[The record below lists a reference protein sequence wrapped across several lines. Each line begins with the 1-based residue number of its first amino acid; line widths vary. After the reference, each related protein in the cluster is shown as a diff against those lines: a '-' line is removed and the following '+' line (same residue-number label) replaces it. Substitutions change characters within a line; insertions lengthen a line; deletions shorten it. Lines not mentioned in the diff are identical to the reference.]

1 MGDAGLTGCS
11 SRRPG
16 ASRRCTIPT
25 EIRYESTAGVAT
37 VTLDRPDRLNAFTPT
52 MAGELVEAF
61 DRSDADDDVRVVVLT
76 GAGRGFCAGADL
88 SAGGS
93 TFDHRRTGDAR
104 RRAGGTLG
112 GAPRDLGGVVV
123 LRIAAS
129 TKPVIAAVNGPAVG
143 VGATMP
149 LAADI
154 RIASD
159 TARFG
164 YVFTRRGIAPDGA
177 SSWFLPRIVGISQA
191 MEWVATGRVFDAD
204 EALRGRLVSRVV
216 PAAEL
221 GATVAA
227 LAAEIAENTS
237 AVSVALSR
245 RMLWSMLDTASPW
258 EAHRTETRV
267 ISALGQGADA
277 VEGVTSF
284 LEKRPPRFTGRPAD
298 HLDLV
303 PPWPE
308 EPADLDLPE
317 R

>member
-1 MGDAGLTGCS
+1 
-11 SRRPG
+11 
-16 ASRRCTIPT
+16 
-25 EIRYESTAGVAT
+25 
-37 VTLDRPDRLNAFTPT
+37 
-52 MAGELVEAF
+52 
-61 DRSDADDDVRVVVLT
+61 
-76 GAGRGFCAGADL
+76 
-88 SAGGS
+88 
-93 TFDHRRTGDAR
+93 
-104 RRAGGTLG
+104 
-112 GAPRDLGGVVV
+112 
-123 LRIAAS
+123 
-129 TKPVIAAVNGPAVG
+129 
-143 VGATMP
+143 
-149 LAADI
+149 
-154 RIASD
+154 
-159 TARFG
+159 
-164 YVFTRRGIAPDGA
+164 
-177 SSWFLPRIVGISQA
+177 

-284 LEKRPPRFTGRPAD
+284 LEKRPPQFTGRPAD

-308 EPADLDLPE
+308 EPADLDLSE